1 MVKQV
6 GWDET
11 VLNGSYGDV
20 GVSQVKQIEV
30 WYDSITKEMGFVI
43 NGKNEGKAATINAEV
58 LYGYILVE
66 AKGNMRVSMVPAEG
80 ECYPLMFEC
89 RNIKS
94 LYSLVS

>member
-58 LYGYILVE
+58 LYGYILVK

-80 ECYPLMFEC
+80 EML
-89 RNIKS
+89 RTD
-94 LYSLVS
+94 V